1 MAETEMEATDTTR
14 SSPTVRWKSLCYLGI
29 LVLLVAFCDPNEGL
43 IAIPLGFILKNK
55 LHFEAYQLAAFRLVA
70 AIPLYFSF
78 VFGFA
83 RDTWNPLGFM
93 DRGYLIIFG
102 AISVVLY
109 LFFAFAPATYLTLLA
124 AIFLLTSAFL
134 LIDSAKY
141 GLSSMLARQHAMS
154 GQVSVLWSVFTAL
167 PAVVVLVIGGHV
179 SDVAEG
185 IDADQAIKCLFVL
198 AAVLVLMLAL
208 YGIWKPAAVFA
219 SVRPEYCSRDRILG
233 KLKRFIAHWPIY
245 PALLIW
251 LLFKFAPGV
260 STPLQYY
267 LQDTLNAADHHW
279 GDWNAIFYAS
289 RIPVYLLYAML
300 CRRFP
305 LRTLI
310 WIGTLVTIPQF
321 LPLLVVDSVSTS
333 LIAAALIGIMGA
345 IANAAYLDLIIRSC
359 PSGLQGTTMMLA
371 SALYYVSGRFG
382 DVLGILLYSH
392 GGFAACVAAITVVY
406 CLIVPILFLVP
417 KDLTAYADG
426 ATERG

>member
-1 MAETEMEATDTTR
+1 M
-14 SSPTVRWKSLCYLGI
+14 PRWKSLRYLGL
-29 LVLLVAFCDPNEGL
+29 LVLLVAFCDPNEGF

-55 LHFEAYQLAAFRLVA
+55 LNFEAYQLSAFRLVA

-78 VFGFA
+78 VFGLA
-83 RDTWNPLGFM
+83 RDTWNPLGLM
-93 DRGYLIIFG
+93 DRGYLIIFS
-102 AISVVLY
+102 AISVALY
-109 LFFAFAPATYLTLLA
+109 LFFAFTPATYLTVLA
-124 AIFLLTSAFL
+124 TIFLLTSAFL
-134 LIDSAKY
+134 FIDSAKY
-141 GLSSMLARQHAMS
+141 GLSSVLARQHAMS

-167 PAVVVLVIGGHV
+167 PTVAVLVIGGHV
-179 SDVAEG
+179 SDVVEG
-185 IDADQAIKCLFVL
+185 IDAGLAIKSLFIL
-198 AAVLVLMLAL
+198 GAVLVFMLAIFGL
-208 YGIWKPAAVFA
+208 WKPAHVFA
-219 SVRPEYCSRDRILG
+219 RVRPEYPSNEPIAG

-267 LQDTLNAADHHW
+267 LQDSLNAADHHW
-279 GDWNAIFYAS
+279 GEWNAIFYAS

-321 LPLLVVDSVSTS
+321 LPLLFVDTVTKA

-359 PSGLQGTTMMLA
+359 PRGLQGTTIMLA
-371 SALYYVSGRFG
+371 SALYYVSNRFG

-392 GGFAACVAAITVVY
+392 GGFAACVTAITIVY
-406 CLIVPILFLVP
+406 CLIVPVLLLVP
-417 KDLTAYADG
+417 KELTAYADG
-426 ATERG
+426 AAEPG